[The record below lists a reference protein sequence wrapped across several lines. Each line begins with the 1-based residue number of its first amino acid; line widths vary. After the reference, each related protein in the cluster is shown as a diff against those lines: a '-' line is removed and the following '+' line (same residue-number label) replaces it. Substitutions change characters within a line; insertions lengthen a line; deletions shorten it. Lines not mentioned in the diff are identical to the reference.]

1 MFRSK
6 IASISRAMALGGAAA
21 LASAAPVFAVPTMV
35 SVSGDSKPSDCGAAK
50 SPAYSLELTGSLA
63 GCWAVFVT
71 HYNCQ
76 EMNGFALY
84 TELGR
89 EEFVGTLDG
98 AETKFDTQYSFT
110 GFFPSGSCPAPD
122 AAKEIAGGCEHYI
135 TGDGLVGLIRFEDIM
150 MGEGAPHYFYHGQL
164 SKG

>member
-1 MFRSK
+1 MFRSRFVLFGK
-6 IASISRAMALGGAAA
+6 TVALCGIAA
-21 LASAAPVFAVPTMV
+21 LAGSAPVFAGPTVV

-76 EMNGFALY
+76 EMNGFSLY

-89 EEFVGTLDG
+89 EEFEGKLDG
-98 AETKFDTQYSFT
+98 TDIMFDTQYTFT

-122 AAKEIAGGCEHYI
+122 AAKEIAGGCEHHI
-135 TGDGLVGLIRFEDIM
+135 TGEGLVGLVRFEDIM
-150 MGEGAPHYFYHGQL
+150 QGENSPHYFYHGQI
-164 SKG
+164 SRG